1 MHYLTNI
8 VGLSLLLL
16 LAACASTGA
25 APTATPAP
33 GEPPAPTAAPPPT
46 LRPSVVSTA
55 GTATG
60 EQRFPDIVDAE
71 LTPRPDGSFDIA
83 VTVSSPYD
91 SPERYADAWRVLA
104 PDGTQLAERVLLHDH
119 ANEQPF
125 TRRIS
130 GVEIPSGISEV
141 TIEGRDKTYGYGG
154 QTMTVAVPER

>member
-1 MHYLTNI
+1 MRSLTTT
-8 VGLSLLLL
+8 VSLLLLL
-16 LAACASTGA
+16 LAACAGSTGA
-25 APTATPAP
+25 DPTTV
-33 GEPPAPTAAPPPT
+33 PPAPTVAPAPTIVPPAS
-46 LRPSVVSTA
+46 PID
-55 GTATG
+55 GDATG
-60 EQRFPDIVDAE
+60 EQRFPNIVGAE

-125 TRRIS
+125 TRSLS
-130 GVEIPSGISEV
+130 GVEIPPDIREV

-154 QTMTVAVPER
+154 ETVTVVVPGR